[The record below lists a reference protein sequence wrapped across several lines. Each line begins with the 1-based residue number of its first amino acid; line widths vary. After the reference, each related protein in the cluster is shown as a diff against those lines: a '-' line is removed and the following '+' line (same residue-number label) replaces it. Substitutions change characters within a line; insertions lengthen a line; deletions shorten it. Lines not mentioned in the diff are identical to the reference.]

1 MGPVPTLEWS
11 APTVCPDANQV
22 RAAIHGMLDASSWSR
37 APAGMIARGA
47 VSQGDDGR
55 FVLRVQ
61 IDAGGASETKTIDA
75 DTCATL
81 ADAYAV
87 IVAFA
92 IDPGARP
99 RENLS
104 ASAGPSRE
112 TPTHPTPAEEL
123 PPPIPTRGV
132 VGPLFVA
139 GAGFLPFP
147 AVGVGARIGIES
159 TLWWQ
164 LAGVY
169 WPERTASVAMGP
181 GTTIEAH
188 VTLVS
193 IEPGVCLPMLR
204 GAVAT
209 CAATE
214 LGVMPATGTGM
225 ARPGSGQSP
234 WIAPSAAVAFRVPVA
249 RVVDLRLRLG
259 VGFPILRPTFVAQNI
274 GPQGL
279 VVQVYQPAPVFG
291 TVSVEGAVSLFS
303 TESGEARHV
312 GR

>member
-11 APTVCPDANQV
+11 APTVCPGANQV
-22 RAAIHGMLDASSWSR
+22 RTAIDGMLDASSWTR
-37 APAGMIARGA
+37 APAGMVARGA
-47 VSQGDDGR
+47 VTQGDDGR

-75 DTCATL
+75 DICATL

-92 IDPGARP
+92 IDPGARA

-104 ASAGPSRE
+104 PSSGPPPE
-112 TPTHPTPAEEL
+112 APAHPTPAKEL
-123 PPPIPTRGV
+123 PPAIAARGV

-139 GAGFLPFP
+139 GAGLLPFP
-147 AVGVGARIGIES
+147 SVGVGARIGIES

-164 LAGVY
+164 LAGIY
-169 WPERTASVAMGP
+169 WPERTASAMGS

-188 VTLVS
+188 ITLVS

-204 GAVAT
+204 GVVAT

-225 ARPGSGQSP
+225 ASPGSGKSW
-234 WIAPSAAVAFRVPVA
+234 WIAPSAAVALRVPVA
-249 RVVDLRLRLG
+249 RVIDLRLRLG
-259 VGFPILRPTFVAQNI
+259 IGLPVLRPTFVAQNI

-291 TVSVEGAVSLFS
+291 TVSVEGAVSFFS